1 MIIDTETHIMQFAR
15 PARLNPHMSMTKH
28 YTWHEHAAELLIAEM
43 DVAGVDKVFCISYDA
58 EDIWW
63 GMRQRGFSIED
74 FGGGRKYTLLGVRNF
89 PDRLL
94 WFNTLKDPRKYD
106 VPALIEQDKNDGVTG
121 LKVFPGFMGIDLDDA
136 KLLESLQVAER
147 LGLPLLISFEVLR
160 PPTTRSLAEYCE
172 QLPRLLEQLPDL
184 QVCLLHAGC
193 ADPLTP
199 AIDAVAALTREY
211 PQLYLSTAYPGE
223 VWDDGTEYPFPNYL
237 RRMKRLA
244 ELVGPEKMMWGTDWP
259 WFEHAFKYPQAVDAI
274 RLHADFLD
282 DAGRQAFL
290 GGTAVE
296 FLSKASNG

>member
-1 MIIDTETHIMQFAR
+1 
-15 PARLNPHMSMTKH
+15 
-28 YTWHEHAAELLIAEM
+28 
-43 DVAGVDKVFCISYDA
+43 V
-58 EDIWW
+58 
-63 GMRQRGFSIED
+63 
-74 FGGGRKYTLLGVRNF
+74 
-89 PDRLL
+89 
-94 WFNTLKDPRKYD
+94 
-106 VPALIEQDKNDGVTG
+106 
-121 LKVFPGFMGIDLDDA
+121 
-136 KLLESLQVAER
+136 
-147 LGLPLLISFEVLR
+147 
-160 PPTTRSLAEYCE
+160 
-172 QLPRLLEQLPDL
+172 LEQLPDL